1 MNLDRTSDGI
11 AYDLL
16 IIPQLGQMITT
27 KNVPPEHKDQAINDW
42 NNYGIKPAPSI
53 EHKTWITAVAHIK
66 NGDLVITSI
75 APIPRNS

>member
-1 MNLDRTSDGI
+1 MNLDRTSDEI
-11 AYDLL
+11 PYDLL
-16 IIPQLGQMITT
+16 IIPQLGQIIPT
-27 KNVPPEHKDQAINDW
+27 KNVPPERADQAISDW